1 MADKEAG
8 RLVTKRIRKMT
19 PNIFCKIRERVRSL
33 GKISGSKIAETL
45 SPEFP
50 DFKFHTLR
58 DYVCCFTKLSD
69 KTVDFYLNEKISF
82 TVLIELGQSDLD
94 PAEIEFLAEE
104 FVKNELTLS
113 DLVKIKAGLRAGD
126 SYALAIGRV
135 TGDIPESPRDHEIK
149 KIRKE
154 FDGLLDV
161 AMKALRASR
170 FKVSEAIDCVVK
182 RTSSNG
188 TEDERKE
195 DTPAPKKDFDA
206 LVGETEAMLE
216 HSRVGISKL
225 IDLLP
230 RSTLEK
236 GQVHSDFFHKA
247 YMLRHILREQY
258 ELVESGLKRYS
269 DEQGSPD
276 DKFVENARRLVFA
289 IKEQYEFMNV
299 RTVQYLNQ
307 IESFM
312 STEQRVLEKKKELNH
327 G

>member
-1 MADKEAG
+1 MEKA
-8 RLVTKRIRKMT
+8 
-19 PNIFCKIRERVRSL
+19 
-33 GKISGSKIAETL
+33 SGAKIAEAI

-50 DFKFHTLR
+50 DFKFTTLK
-58 DYVCCFTKLSD
+58 DYVCCFAKLSD
-69 KTVDFYLNEKISF
+69 KTADLYFDEKISF

-104 FVKNELTLS
+104 FVEKGLTLS
-113 DLVKIKAGLRAGD
+113 DLIQIKADLRAGD

-149 KIRKE
+149 KIKKE

-170 FKVSEAIDCVVK
+170 FKVSSAVDRVAAE
-182 RTSSNG
+182 TSSG
-188 TEDERKE
+188 MERERKE
-195 DTPAPKKDFDA
+195 DVSSTKKGFDV
-206 LVGETEAMLE
+206 LVGETEVMLE

-236 GQVHSDFFHKA
+236 GHVHSDFFHKA
-247 YMLRHILREQY
+247 YMLRHILKEQY
-258 ELVESGLKRYS
+258 ESVENDLKRYS
-269 DEQGSPD
+269 GERKSPD
-276 DKFVENARRLVFA
+276 DKFIEDARRLVFA

-307 IESFM
+307 IELFM

>member
-8 RLVTKRIRKMT
+8 RLETKRIRKMT
-19 PNIFCKIRERVRSL
+19 PDIFRKIRERVQ
-33 GKISGSKIAETL
+33 GMEKISGAKIAEII

-50 DFKFHTLR
+50 DFKFSTLK
-58 DYVCCFTKLSD
+58 DYVCCFAKLSD
-69 KTVDFYLNEKISF
+69 KTVGFYFDKKISF

-94 PAEIEFLAEE
+94 PAEVEFLVEE
-104 FVKNELTLS
+104 FVKNEMTLS
-113 DLVKIKAGLRAGD
+113 DLIQIKADLRAGA

-135 TGDIPESPRDHEIK
+135 TGEIPESPREHEIK
-149 KIRKE
+149 KVRKE
-154 FDGLLDV
+154 FDGLLDA
-161 AMKALRASR
+161 AMKTLRASR
-170 FKVSEAIDCVVK
+170 FKVSSVVDRVIAK
-182 RTSSNG
+182 TSSNG
-188 TEDERKE
+188 AEGERKE
-195 DTPAPKKDFDA
+195 DVTDPKGFDA
-206 LVGETEAMLE
+206 LVEETGAMLE
-216 HSRVGISKL
+216 YSRAEISKL

-236 GQVHSDFFHKA
+236 GHVHSDFFQKA
-247 YMLRHILREQY
+247 YMLRHILKEQY
-258 ELVESGLKRYS
+258 ESVENGLKRYCEAQ
-269 DEQGSPD
+269 DAPD
-276 DKFVENARRLVFA
+276 DKFVESACRLVFA